1 MATTY
6 NRSNQDDFGGML
18 ALAKNIDGGTVAK
31 VMSRFGEEL
40 EEDDSAVQN
49 FDQINMDLTKL
60 YSTKNAKHN
69 SAGADKLSIHFAYD
83 WDLSNNSN
91 ASRGSFDRY
100 IWAGQFEDK
109 GGTAGTVFTN
119 SNINGINTDGM
130 MMVPSPYMNFTD
142 DSAKVWAEDNF
153 ESIRLKIKSNGGIPA
168 NTFVPLFGYVYT
180 HSNNP
185 QSFQNSAGTAYRSQN
200 WFTTKSGGNNGHRHV
215 ENGMVYDARIPNAIS
230 ASQENLYQW
239 SNINGRDDGSYTY
252 DPELYLDYH
261 DYARNT
267 ILWFLYAHDGA
278 GNGMIVTC
286 AGEAPAS
293 EHINDTL
300 IDSYYRY
307 RPTNG
312 HFGNKDGYLEFK
324 QPHYLNDWLNEQ
336 NKTLAE
342 LYAEWGDGGAGR
354 NSFDINDPRRASS
367 IVRPIYTHS
376 HDMYDESIGG
386 DKNNTVPD
394 LDQSASAQTNVPNS
408 VWSLEDYVYNAH
420 SNQLNKAAHHYNPS
434 YNQWSSNGNVID
446 SSKPSLKGFGA
457 VNRTPFQ
464 IVAYGATSN
473 SDLSTA
479 TEMLINVNTIGA
491 SASAGHTFHNHLSV
505 MGLDSSI
512 THSNASAYGHGSAR
526 QMLYTAKILDFNFR
540 DVPGQMFHDYYRL
553 MHNYQNLNTQDTYQ
567 GPKAIALRPTTVG
580 DMQIESFSYSNY
592 TNDDPLEIIGGNSLL
607 KDYYRSSSSTSYLFG
622 GGGHSYDPIKG
633 AKASPST
640 ELTDS
645 NSKWTDEENLINGD
659 VTSRAELSEAGHE
672 NALYIQLNGLDGSI
686 TLPSPDSDFDI
697 ASMGITIRGITLNG
711 VDYHKLRFAIVN
723 QTNTS
728 GQIVFFETVTSAQL
742 EQQDKLDIGD
752 IPIDNTSI
760 SPSAD
765 GAYHIQFQTTLA
777 DNHTYDLIKT
787 AYLKI
792 WAEAS

>member
-31 VMSRFGEEL
+31 VMSRFGKDL
-40 EEDDSAVQN
+40 GEDHSAVQN

-100 IWAGQFEDK
+100 IWAGQFEEK
-109 GGTAGTVFTN
+109 GGTAGTVFTH

-130 MMVPSPYMNFTD
+130 MMVPSPYMNFAEDTPKGW
-142 DSAKVWAEDNF
+142 SEDNF

-180 HSNNP
+180 HSNNA

-200 WFTTKSGGNNGHRHV
+200 WFTTKTGGSDGHRHI

-230 ASQENLYQW
+230 ASQNNLYQW
-239 SNINGRDDGSYTY
+239 SNINGRNDGSYAQN
-252 DPELYLDYH
+252 PEWYMQYH

-267 ILWFLYAHDGA
+267 ILWFLYAHDDA

-286 AGEAPAS
+286 AGEAPTSA
-293 EHINDTL
+293 HINDTL

-312 HFGNKDGYLEFK
+312 HFGQNDGYLEFQ

-336 NKTLAE
+336 GKTLAQ
-342 LYAEWGDGGAGR
+342 LYSEWGDGGAGR

-386 DKNNTVPD
+386 DYNNTQPH
-394 LDQSASAQTNVPNS
+394 SSPAFTNIPNS
-408 VWSLEDYVYNAH
+408 VWSLQDYIYNAH
-420 SNQLNKAAHHYNPS
+420 SSHTNKAAHYYNRS
-434 YNQWSSNGNVID
+434 YNQWSGGGNGD
-446 SSKPSLKGFGA
+446 PSKPSLKGFGA

-464 IVAYGATSN
+464 IVAYGPTNNA
-473 SDLSTA
+473 DLSTA

-491 SASAGHTFHNHLSV
+491 PQGQESTFHHHLSV
-505 MGLDSSI
+505 MGLDSSVS
-512 THSNASAYGHGSAR
+512 HNVSNNSFSHGAAR

-540 DVPGQMFHDYYRL
+540 DVPGQMFHDYYRF
-553 MHNYQNLNTQDTYQ
+553 MQNSSYNNYQDTYQ

-622 GGGHSYDPIKG
+622 GGGHSYDPIKD
-633 AKASPST
+633 AKASPAT
-640 ELTDS
+640 KLTDP
-645 NSKWTDEENLINGD
+645 NAKWTDEENLINGD
-659 VTSRAELSEAGHE
+659 VASRAELSEAGHE
-672 NALYIQLNGLDGSI
+672 NALYIELNGLDGSI
-686 TLPSPDSDFDI
+686 TLPSADSNFDI

-711 VDYHKLRFAIVN
+711 IDYHKLRFAIVN
-723 QTNTS
+723 QVSTS
-728 GQIVFFETVTSAQL
+728 GQIVYFETVTSAQL